1 MEKVLE
7 FMNSYSVTIVIASIM
22 VMAFAR
28 SIVKIF
34 KMGAMFKADLAT
46 KKELREF
53 EDEVRRDMRGYCG
66 QIQKAVTDSCLAVI
80 NDKLKDIEEA
90 KKTAIDMRIMKTQL
104 ETEMKNAME
113 KIDEVKQV
121 SNTVRSLSAQVS
133 RLEYNKDNQNE
144 RRIEK

>member
-1 MEKVLE
+1 MEKILE

-34 KMGAMFKADLAT
+34 KMGATFKADLAT

-80 NDKLKDIEEA
+80 NDKLKDIEET
-90 KKTAIDMRIMKTQL
+90 KKIATEMKVMKAQL
-104 ETEMKNAME
+104 ETEMKNTME
-113 KIDEVKQV
+113 KLDEVKQV
-121 SNTVRSLSAQVS
+121 SNTVRTLSAQVS
-133 RLEYNKDNQNE
+133 RLEYNKDNQGE